1 MFNKIFPKIHA
12 EGYKFLVIAGII
24 TIIFYI
30 FSNFLA
36 LIGLLLTVWV
46 YYFFRDPERVIIND
60 DNYLVSPADGEVIK
74 VEEVN
79 GPKELGLEN
88 KNFKKISIFM
98 NVFDCHVNR
107 IPCSGKIEE
116 ILYKPGKFLNASL
129 DKASEDNERNYYK
142 IKDQHGNDIIVV
154 QIAGLVARRIVCE
167 SNKDQDLK
175 QGDRIGMIRFGSRA
189 DVYYENYEPLVKIG
203 QTAIAGE
210 TLLAKKIMEP
220 QKKNFK
226 IVSDKKNARV
236 ILPNMLTLIGVC
248 IGLTS
253 IRFAL
258 DGRFE
263 FAIIAIIF
271 AALIDGLDGRIARLI
286 KGTSKVGKELDSLTD
301 MISFG
306 VAPAFIMYFW
316 KLNTLG
322 RFGWLLCLV
331 YVICV
336 ALRLARFN
344 VNSNQ
349 ESSWRDN
356 FFEGVPS
363 PAGAIL
369 VLTPLIFSLSGF
381 DMIQLNYDLIVPTF
395 FVVISFLLIS
405 KFPSY
410 SFKKIVIP
418 RRTTIFL
425 LFGIVLFFGLLLIY
439 TFNVITISA
448 IIYLLL
454 LPISFFH
461 YQKIKKHH
469 ENDRIQDDDDLEDVL

>member
-1 MFNKIFPKIHA
+1 M
-12 EGYKFLVIAGII
+12 E
-24 TIIFYI
+24 
-30 FSNFLA
+30 
-36 LIGLLLTVWV
+36 
-46 YYFFRDPERVIIND
+46 
-60 DNYLVSPADGEVIK
+60 
-74 VEEVN
+74 
-79 GPKELGLEN
+79 
-88 KNFKKISIFM
+88 
-98 NVFDCHVNR
+98 
-107 IPCSGKIEE
+107 
-116 ILYKPGKFLNASL
+116 
-129 DKASEDNERNYYK
+129 
-142 IKDQHGNDIIVV
+142 
-154 QIAGLVARRIVCE
+154 
-167 SNKDQDLK
+167 K
-175 QGDRIGMIRFGSRA
+175 QKT
-189 DVYYENYEPLVKIG
+189 NL
-203 QTAIAGE
+203 
-210 TLLAKKIMEP
+210 
-220 QKKNFK
+220 K
-226 IVSDKKNARV
+226 IVADKKSARV

-248 IGLTS
+248 IGLSS

-258 DGRFE
+258 DEKFE
-263 FAIIAIIF
+263 LAIIAIIF

-316 KLNTLG
+316 KLNTLE

-344 VNSNQ
+344 VNSNTD
-349 ESSWRDN
+349 SSWKDN

-369 VLTPLIFSLSGF
+369 LLTPLIISLSGF
-381 DMIQLNYDLIVPTF
+381 DFLQLNYNIITPIF
-395 FVVISFLLIS
+395 FVVTSFLLIS

-439 TFNVITISA
+439 TFNVIAISA
-448 IIYLLL
+448 VVYVFL

-461 YQKIKKHH
+461 FQKLKKKH
-469 ENDRIQDDDDLEDVL
+469 ENDKIQDEDDLEDIL

>member
-1 MFNKIFPKIHA
+1 
-12 EGYKFLVIAGII
+12 
-24 TIIFYI
+24 
-30 FSNFLA
+30 
-36 LIGLLLTVWV
+36 
-46 YYFFRDPERVIIND
+46 
-60 DNYLVSPADGEVIK
+60 
-74 VEEVN
+74 
-79 GPKELGLEN
+79 
-88 KNFKKISIFM
+88 
-98 NVFDCHVNR
+98 
-107 IPCSGKIEE
+107 
-116 ILYKPGKFLNASL
+116 
-129 DKASEDNERNYYK
+129 
-142 IKDQHGNDIIVV
+142 
-154 QIAGLVARRIVCE
+154 
-167 SNKDQDLK
+167 
-175 QGDRIGMIRFGSRA
+175 
-189 DVYYENYEPLVKIG
+189 
-203 QTAIAGE
+203 
-210 TLLAKKIMEP
+210 MEP

-226 IVSDKKNARV
+226 IVSDKKTARV

-263 FAIIAIIF
+263 LAIIAIMF

-306 VAPAFIMYFW
+306 VAPAFIMFFW

-322 RFGWLLCLV
+322 RFGWLLCLI

-344 VNSNQ
+344 VNSGQ
-349 ESSWRDN
+349 EPSWKDN

-363 PAGAIL
+363 PAGGIL
-369 VLTPLIFSLSGF
+369 VLTPLIISLSGF
-381 DMIQLNYDLIVPTF
+381 DFFELNYNIIVPTF
-395 FVVISFLLIS
+395 FILTSLLLIS
-405 KFPSY
+405 KFPTY
-410 SFKKIVIP
+410 SFKKIIIP

-439 TFNVITISA
+439 TFNVIAIST

-461 YQKIKKHH
+461 FQKIKRQH
-469 ENDRIQDDDDLEDVL
+469 ENDRIQDEDDLEDIL

>member
-1 MFNKIFPKIHA
+1 MQQPK
-12 EGYKFLVIAGII
+12 
-24 TIIFYI
+24 
-30 FSNFLA
+30 N
-36 LIGLLLTVWV
+36 
-46 YYFFRDPERVIIND
+46 
-60 DNYLVSPADGEVIK
+60 
-74 VEEVN
+74 
-79 GPKELGLEN
+79 
-88 KNFKKISIFM
+88 NFK
-98 NVFDCHVNR
+98 
-107 IPCSGKIEE
+107 
-116 ILYKPGKFLNASL
+116 
-129 DKASEDNERNYYK
+129 
-142 IKDQHGNDIIVV
+142 VV
-154 QIAGLVARRIVCE
+154 
-167 SNKDQDLK
+167 
-175 QGDRIGMIRFGSRA
+175 
-189 DVYYENYEPLVKIG
+189 
-203 QTAIAGE
+203 T
-210 TLLAKKIMEP
+210 
-220 QKKNFK
+220 
-226 IVSDKKNARV
+226 DKKNARV

-322 RFGWLLCLV
+322 RFGWLLCLI

-349 ESSWRDN
+349 DPSWRDN

-363 PAGAIL
+363 PAGGIL
-369 VLTPLIFSLSGF
+369 VITPLILSFANF
-381 DMIQLNYDLIVPTF
+381 DYIPLNYDILVPIF
-395 FVVISFLLIS
+395 FIITSLLLIS

-410 SFKKIVIP
+410 SFKKIVIQ
-418 RRTTIFL
+418 RKATIFL

-439 TFNVITISA
+439 PFNVLAISS
-448 IIYLLL
+448 IIYLLM

-461 YQKIKKHH
+461 FQKLKKQYLDKNLV
-469 ENDRIQDDDDLEDVL
+469 EDDDDLEDVL